1 MKIIK
6 IFMAATAL
14 AAGCLAS
21 MAQEDLTVVLKNGTE
36 LTGYISRQRPG
47 NDFTFTTSKA
57 SVILPSKD
65 VKSIVDNDLKLST
78 LSPEW
83 QKWAEEN
90 NAIRGT
96 GDSRSLVLSDI
107 LTEKGSVN
115 RVRILEKGAKVR
127 YLQLSPASY
136 TLSWDTI
143 AVVKAEKRP
152 TLLLSGVN
160 RRYQLASGMQYEGQ
174 YIEEVPG
181 ETLSLLC
188 DNGLIQVFETEDVVK
203 DSRVKLNPNQSL
215 MEQSDLLD
223 IVNLK
228 NGGSYRGVIVE
239 RHYSEK
245 GKAGNDFLLIQ
256 LENGNTESVALKDVR
271 EYLKEKNSGYKPVT
285 DIELKEGEGAV
296 SRNIAKLRPTKEI
309 KGMVTVNA
317 DSLEIVLPRLNPQDI
332 TVEMQVDNTR
342 AQQLKL
348 LHLKQYEDKKTKI
361 RFYGFTFEDMVKHAV
376 TPKSVETSVNGVSRL
391 EYTFPAGT
399 SGVYGVYDPLSN
411 KILIFRILGP
421 DKNG

>member
-1 MKIIK
+1 M
-6 IFMAATAL
+6 
-14 AAGCLAS
+14 
-21 MAQEDLTVVLKNGTE
+21 
-36 LTGYISRQRPG
+36 
-47 NDFTFTTSKA
+47 
-57 SVILPSKD
+57 
-65 VKSIVDNDLKLST
+65 
-78 LSPEW
+78 
-83 QKWAEEN
+83 
-90 NAIRGT
+90 
-96 GDSRSLVLSDI
+96 SDI

-215 MEQSDLLD
+215 LEQSDLLD

-245 GKAGNDFLLIQ
+245 GKTGNDFLLIQ

-411 KILIFRILGP
+411 KILVFRILGP
-421 DKNG
+421 DKNA